1 LRRRDYWDRGL
12 RCDGA
17 RSMSAVLPTELAEKA
32 GLLLALHQ
40 GPRILVLANVWDVAS
55 ARIVEQAGFKA
66 IATSSAAV
74 ANSLGH
80 PDGQHISC
88 DEMVAVVKRIA
99 AKVSVPVSA
108 DLEAGYGDGADEMA
122 ATARALIEAGA
133 VGLNL
138 EDSLE
143 EAELVPVERHA
154 AKVRRIRE
162 TGEALGVH
170 VVINARTD
178 VYLAQVGEPVSRFEH
193 AVRRLNAYRAAGAD
207 SLFVPG
213 VYDAE
218 TIEKLAR
225 AVNGPL
231 NVLAGPAT
239 PPLSELER
247 LGVRR
252 VSFGSWPAR
261 AALGLFSRFVHELY
275 EKGTF
280 ATLGDWAL
288 PYAELNRLVS

>member
-1 LRRRDYWDRGL
+1 MPPP
-12 RCDGA
+12 
-17 RSMSAVLPTELAEKA
+17 SPTELAHKA
-32 GLLLALHQ
+32 SLFLELHQ
-40 GPRILVLANVWDVAS
+40 GLRILALANVWDVAS
-55 ARIVEQAGFKA
+55 ARIVEHAGFPA
-66 IATSSAAV
+66 IATSSAAI
-74 ANSLGH
+74 AHSLGY
-80 PDGQHISC
+80 PDGQRISRA
-88 DEMVAVVKRIA
+88 EMLAVVKRIA
-99 AKVSVPVSA
+99 SKVSVPVSA
-108 DLEAGYGDGADEMA
+108 DLEAGYGEPGEMA

-143 EAELVPVERHA
+143 EADLISIEQHA

-170 VVINARTD
+170 VVINARSD
-178 VYLAQVGEPVSRFEH
+178 VYLAQVGEPASRFDH
-193 AVRRLNAYRAAGAD
+193 AVERLNAYRAAGAD

-218 TIEKLAR
+218 TIGKLVR

-231 NVLAGPAT
+231 NVLAGPIT
-239 PPLSELER
+239 PPLAELER

-261 AALGLFSRFVHELY
+261 AALGLFANFVRELHEN
-275 EKGTF
+275 GTF
-280 ATLGDWAL
+280 TTLGDWAL
-288 PYAELNRLVS
+288 PYGELNRLVS

>member
-1 LRRRDYWDRGL
+1 
-12 RCDGA
+12 
-17 RSMSAVLPTELAEKA
+17 MSASPTELAQRASLFLE
-32 GLLLALHQ
+32 LHQ
-40 GPRILVLANVWDVAS
+40 GPRILALANVWDVAS
-55 ARIVEQAGFKA
+55 ARIVEEAGFKA

-74 ANSLGH
+74 ANSLGY
-80 PDGQHISC
+80 PDGQHISRA
-88 DEMVAVVKRIA
+88 EMLDVVKRIA

-108 DLEAGYGDGADEMA
+108 DLEAGYGEGPDEMA
-122 ATARALIEAGA
+122 TAARALIDAGA

-138 EDSLE
+138 EDGVE
-143 EAELVPVERHA
+143 EAELVPVEQHV
-154 AKVRRIRE
+154 AKVRHIRA
-162 TGEALGVH
+162 TGDALGVH

-178 VYLAQVGEPVSRFEH
+178 VYLVQVGEPASRFEH

-213 VYDAE
+213 VYDVE
-218 TIEKLAR
+218 TIGKLVQ

-231 NVLAGPAT
+231 NVLAGPST
-239 PPLSELER
+239 PPLVELER

-261 AALGLFSRFVHELY
+261 AALGMFSRFVHELH

-280 ATLGDWAL
+280 TTLGNWAV
-288 PYAELNRLVS
+288 PYAEMNRLVS

>member
-1 LRRRDYWDRGL
+1 VP
-12 RCDGA
+12 
-17 RSMSAVLPTELAEKA
+17 SISTTELGEKA
-32 GLLLALHQ
+32 GRFLELHR
-40 GPRILVLANVWDVAS
+40 GSRILVLANVWDVAS

-74 ANSLGH
+74 ANSLGY
-80 PDGQHISC
+80 PDGQHINRA
-88 DEMVAVVKRIA
+88 EMLEVVKRIA
-99 AKVSVPVSA
+99 AKVSIPVSA
-108 DLEAGYGDGADEMA
+108 DLEAGYGEGPDEMA

-138 EDSLE
+138 EDGLE
-143 EAELVPVERHA
+143 ESVLVPVEQHVT
-154 AKVRRIRE
+154 KVKRIRE

-178 VYLAQVGEPVSRFEH
+178 VYLAQVGEPASRLEH
-193 AVRRLNAYRAAGAD
+193 AVQRLNTYHAAGAD

-218 TIEKLAR
+218 TIGKLAG

-231 NVLAGPAT
+231 NVLAGPST
-239 PPLSELER
+239 PPLAELER
-247 LGVRR
+247 IGVRR

-261 AALGLFSRFVHELY
+261 AALGLFLRFVHELH
-275 EKGTF
+275 ERGTF
-280 ATLGDWAL
+280 TTLGDWAVA
-288 PYAELNRLVS
+288 YSELNSLVS